1 MSTKKKSRIHIDGDK
16 LVLIAAIIVVFAL
29 FTCLNKNFLSV
40 TNMINILI
48 AASLVGMVAVGHTY
62 LIIAGQNDL
71 SPGSLAAFSGVVAAL
86 LVSKGMPFAAAV
98 IVTIVCGAAV
108 GFFNAF
114 MVNKI
119 HLEAF
124 IATLVTQSIIRGFA
138 YIICGG
144 KPVSI
149 SNKTFL
155 LLGKARILNIP
166 VSVWIMIICIVVFGI
181 ILAKTKF
188 GRSVY
193 AIGGSMDAAR
203 LAGLNPKK
211 IITTCYVMMGILC
224 SIGGII
230 FAARMNSG
238 QPAANVNLEF
248 DAITAVIL
256 GGVSFVGGVGNM
268 GGTILGIILIQSF
281 VPGAASVLTQL
292 NKLNS
297 VTMPL
302 RYLWVFAAYIAL
314 RKSLNK
320 FNPEYKFTKNQT
332 VALVAGGWCFFVT
345 AVCCLLGMYV
355 EGDIASTA
363 LNVITPVV
371 LTALG
376 LILPEIKKRETAK
389 AN

>member
-1 MSTKKKSRIHIDGDK
+1 MNATKRLKIGISGDK
-16 LVLIAAIIVVFAL
+16 LVLLAAIVAVFAL
-29 FTCLNKNFLSV
+29 FTSLNRNFLSI

-48 AASLVGMVAVGHTY
+48 AASLVGMVAIGHTY

-71 SPGSLAAFSGVVAAL
+71 SPGSLAAFSGVMAAL
-86 LVSKGMPFAAAV
+86 LVSMGVPFFGAV
-98 IVTIVCGAAV
+98 IITIGCGVLV
-108 GFFNAF
+108 GCFNAF
-114 MVNKI
+114 MVNRI

-155 LLGKARILNIP
+155 LLGKLRILNIP
-166 VSVWIMIICIVVFGI
+166 LSVWIMLISILIFGV

-193 AIGGSMDAAR
+193 AIGGSSAAAR
-203 LAGLNPKK
+203 LAGLNPKR
-211 IITTCYVMMGILC
+211 IILICYIMMGALC

-256 GGVSFVGGVGNM
+256 GGVSFVGGVGDM
-268 GGTILGIILIQSF
+268 GGTILGIILIQAFNTGLTMVNVPSF
-281 VPGAASVLTQL
+281 WQYVAKGGLLLFALTTDYIRKQKREKDLLAAS
-292 NKLNS
+292 
-297 VTMPL
+297 M
-302 RYLWVFAAYIAL
+302 
-314 RKSLNK
+314 
-320 FNPEYKFTKNQT
+320 KN
-332 VALVAGGWCFFVT
+332 L
-345 AVCCLLGMYV
+345 
-355 EGDIASTA
+355 
-363 LNVITPVV
+363 
-371 LTALG
+371 
-376 LILPEIKKRETAK
+376 
-389 AN
+389 